1 MGKRIGID
9 VGGTNVKIALVDKSG
24 KIIYSNSVPTYAK
37 MGYEYTVNN
46 IKQAIKDLM
55 KETNTTAKDIDGIGF
70 DFPGQVDYKT
80 GVVKLAPNIP
90 GWVNVPIAQM
100 IEEEFH
106 IPTRID
112 NDVRCAALGEMKFGA
127 GQGCENFV
135 CITVGTGIGS
145 GLVVNGQLVR
155 GASNA
160 AGEIGHIKLQMKDG
174 LICGCGDTGCLEA
187 YASGPSIVAMAQD
200 YIKGGKSTKF
210 REMAAAE
217 GGEITPYMVAKAAEA
232 GDPVA
237 KRIFAIVGEYIGIG
251 LTSVI
256 NLLNPEKVI
265 IGGGVAEAGD
275 LLLDPIRKTIKERA
289 MVVAGS
295 AVEIV
300 PAQLGNSPIILLINP
315 VFSEFSNSFICFSIF
330 EISICSLA
338 SIRLMISFALNFF
351 KLSKSLS
358 LGVDGIITSSKPS
371 ILLCLS

>member
-9 VGGTNVKIALVDKSG
+9 VGGTNVKIALVDEKG

-46 IKQAIKDLM
+46 IKQSIKDLM
-55 KETNTTAKDIDGIGF
+55 KETNNDAKNIEGIGF

-90 GWVNVPIAQM
+90 GWVNVPIASM

-112 NDVRCAALGEMKFGA
+112 NDVRCAALGELKFGA
-127 GQGCENFV
+127 GRGCENFV

-145 GLVVNGQLVR
+145 GLVVNGKLVR

-160 AGEIGHIKLQMKDG
+160 AGEIGHIKLQMNDG
-174 LICGCGDTGCLEA
+174 PICGCGDYGCLEA

-210 REMAAAE
+210 RELA
-217 GGEITPYMVAKAAEA
+217 GVDGEITPYLVAKAAEA
-232 GDPVA
+232 GDVVA
-237 KRIFAIVGEYIGIG
+237 KRIFEIMGEYIGIG

-275 LLLDPIRKTIKERA
+275 LLLDPIRRTVKKRA
-289 MVVAGS
+289 MVIAGE
-295 AVEIV
+295 AVKIV
-300 PAQLGNSPIILLINP
+300 PAELGNSAGVIGASMLID
-315 VFSEFSNSFICFSIF
+315 
-330 EISICSLA
+330 A
-338 SIRLMISFALNFF
+338 
-351 KLSKSLS
+351 
-358 LGVDGIITSSKPS
+358 
-371 ILLCLS
+371 

>member
-127 GQGCENFV
+127 GQGCKNFV

-300 PAQLGNSPIILLINP
+300 PAQLGNSAGVIGASMLID
-315 VFSEFSNSFICFSIF
+315 
-330 EISICSLA
+330 A
-338 SIRLMISFALNFF
+338 
-351 KLSKSLS
+351 
-358 LGVDGIITSSKPS
+358 
-371 ILLCLS
+371 

>member
-55 KETNTTAKDIDGIGF
+55 KETNTIAKDIDGIGF

-300 PAQLGNSPIILLINP
+300 PAQLGNSAGVIGASMLID
-315 VFSEFSNSFICFSIF
+315 
-330 EISICSLA
+330 A
-338 SIRLMISFALNFF
+338 
-351 KLSKSLS
+351 
-358 LGVDGIITSSKPS
+358 
-371 ILLCLS
+371 